1 MLKCSEGTN
10 IIQRAIFFNRL
21 ILACKKYLLSIYHT
35 PNEYLALLV
44 WKMRKPD
51 MAMTFVECTVSSQR
65 QTLSTQ
71 VRKYGYNFK
80 SCIEGN
86 KHLIIRKE
94 TKRRDLEE
102 MTFIVVQGRTESVG
116 WDPWQISYG
125 RKGPTSTGLGRQS
138 LTGPIVAFVFQPKCN
153 EFKSW
158 DWPGQRVE
166 SVGPSNCT
174 DEPWCQG
181 WIRGQWREEG

>member
-1 MLKCSEGTN
+1 
-10 IIQRAIFFNRL
+10 
-21 ILACKKYLLSIYHT
+21 
-35 PNEYLALLV
+35 
-44 WKMRKPD
+44 
-51 MAMTFVECTVSSQR
+51 MAMTFVECTVSSQK

-116 WDPWQISYG
+116 
-125 RKGPTSTGLGRQS
+125 
-138 LTGPIVAFVFQPKCN
+138 
-153 EFKSW
+153 
-158 DWPGQRVE
+158 
-166 SVGPSNCT
+166 
-174 DEPWCQG
+174 
-181 WIRGQWREEG
+181 